1 MKEFLQSDFLQAL
14 SKSLVA
20 SIWQMALLWLA
31 TMILFKLFKLSS
43 SQKFHIAFLAQISG
57 FSWFVYNC
65 IHIYNSGANF
75 ITNETS
81 EKVLLNINAVLTA
94 SMPYIATL
102 YLSIVFYKLIKLA
115 LTYKQTKSLKSYDLK
130 KISADKR
137 IFVQEMSQLFSLRRK
152 VSIYLSGKIV
162 CPLTIGFLKPV
173 ILIPF
178 AAINQLTT
186 EQMEAVILHELAHIK
201 RADYLLFILQSII
214 EKFFFFNIFSSMLSE
229 IIERERENSC
239 DDWVLQFRYNSQHY
253 AEALFKL
260 GRLKALPLLSMQFTG
275 KKENVLLTRIK
286 RLLHNS
292 NNKVSYN
299 FQSVL
304 FGVFSLFFIAVLFV
318 LMTTKPIK
326 QEIATVA
333 YKPVEIKNTK
343 LNSNKTDNAF
353 VQSKSKEIVGE
364 KKSGKKNDLNTDKS
378 AFATNRDIAEQ
389 PEAQEKLLELKQNYL
404 VDVKQQLDSLNSSL
418 PQIKAALN
426 SNFVITP
433 DIVRK
438 ATSYQNFKQL
448 ESMLAASGDSINI
461 TETDSSK
468 NSYQK
473 EITITAK
480 DKNGNKHIYTVIVQL
495 YQ

>member
-14 SKSLVA
+14 SQSLIA

-31 TMILFKLFKLSS
+31 TITLFKLFRLSS
-43 SQKFHIAFLAQISG
+43 SQKFHIAFVAQISG
-57 FSWFVYNC
+57 FSVFVYNC
-65 IHIYNSGANF
+65 IHIYNSGTSIIA
-75 ITNETS
+75 NETS
-81 EKVLLNINAVLTA
+81 EKFLLNINAVITA
-94 SMPYIATL
+94 LMLYIAII
-102 YLSIVFYKLIKLA
+102 YLGIVLFKLIRLA
-115 LTYKQTKSLKSYDLK
+115 FTYKHTKSLKSYDLK

-137 IFVQEMSQLFSLRRK
+137 IFVQEMSQLFSLKKK

-201 RADYLLFILQSII
+201 RADYLLFILQSVV

-260 GRLKALPLLSMQFTG
+260 GRLKALPVLSMQFTG
-275 KKENVLLTRIK
+275 KKESVLLTRIK

-292 NNKVSYN
+292 NNKISYN

-304 FGVFSLFFIAVLFV
+304 FSFLSLLFVAVLLV
-318 LMTTKPIK
+318 LIETKPVKQKITAIAQKSTESQKIK
-326 QEIATVA
+326 SNTEADKSSVSLKPTEVA
-333 YKPVEIKNTK
+333 KAKNTVK
-343 LNSNKTDNAF
+343 ESNINSEKVAF
-353 VQSKSKEIVGE
+353 EKGQSIYRI
-364 KKSGKKNDLNTDKS
+364 N
-378 AFATNRDIAEQ
+378 
-389 PEAQEKLLELKQNYL
+389 EAQENIPEPKQNYL
-404 VDVKQQLDSLNSSL
+404 FDVKQQSDTVNSSL
-418 PQIKAALN
+418 SQVKAALN
-426 SNFVITP
+426 SQVVITP
-433 DIVRK
+433 DVLRK
-438 ATSYQNFKQL
+438 AISYQNFKQL
-448 ESMLAASGDSINI
+448 ENMLAASGDSINI
-461 TETDSSK
+461 TETDASK
-468 NSYQK
+468 DSYQK

-480 DKNGNKHIYTVIVQL
+480 DKNGNKHIYTVVVQL